1 MRSVTYAGILA
12 SAYGKLGR
20 IEQAQEALAVFQQSF
35 SETPDLARSM
45 TSFPF
50 SDHDVLERL
59 AEGLE
64 LAGVKVWFTREDGG
78 YLPLLASNRLTGA
91 EIKRLLSGSK
101 VEGKLFGSAARWQRL
116 ETADGAVV
124 YTGFPIQLG
133 VPLNV
138 SGTSRIED
146 DMICERWP
154 ETRDAPE
161 LCSAIFRIPEGNART
176 RWGDYVLVTDSDPHP
191 FRMAE

>member
-1 MRSVTYAGILA
+1 M
-12 SAYGKLGR
+12 
-20 IEQAQEALAVFQQSF
+20 FQQSF

-64 LAGVKVWFTREDGG
+64 LAGVKVYFTREDGG

-101 VEGKLFGSAARWQRL
+101 IEGKLSRYPVRWQRL
-116 ETADGAVV
+116 GTADGAVE
-124 YTGFPIQLG
+124 YTGFPIHWG
-133 VPLNV
+133 VPRNAI
-138 SGTSRIED
+138 GTSRIED
-146 DMICERWP
+146 DMICEQWP
-154 ETRDAPE
+154 ETPDAPE
-161 LCSAIFRIPEGNART
+161 LCSAIFRVPEGNART
-176 RWGDYVLVTDSDPHP
+176 RWGDYVLVTDSGPYP
-191 FRMAE
+191 FRLSE